1 MMKKETNKITGK
13 EKLSRKAALKKMGM
27 GAFTAGTMMFLLS
40 NPAKAQEP
48 SLPPEWE
55 W

>member
-1 MMKKETNKITGK
+1 MKNKKSKNSKENI
-13 EKLSRKAALKKMGM
+13 SRKAAIKKLGF

-40 NPAKAQEP
+40 NPAKAQDP
-48 SLPPEWE
+48 SIVPEWE

>member
-1 MMKKETNKITGK
+1 MKKNKKKFKNTDKI
-13 EKLSRKAALKKMGM
+13 SRKDALKKMGM

-40 NPAKAQEP
+40 NPAKAQDP
-48 SLPPEWE
+48 SLPPDWE